1 MKTAIAPNSVKTA
14 KKSIASITRL
24 TRKSSTKAVSFDEYE
39 AKVDANLG
47 HMMDEAM
54 KNFVPGD
61 KEALYK
67 FLGRI

>member
-1 MKTAIAPNSVKTA
+1 MKATIAPNSVKTA

-24 TRKSSTKAVSFDEYE
+24 TRKAKAISFEAYE

-47 HMMDEAM
+47 RMMDEAM
-54 KNFVPGD
+54 KNFRPANTEEVF
-61 KEALYK
+61 K